1 MPVVTTGLRRTV
13 AMGTELLRVSVGSET
28 AIVVCAEATP
38 LMSKEAAT
46 ASVTLFQFG

>member
-1 MPVVTTGLRRTV
+1 MIMVVP
-13 AMGTELLRVSVGSET
+13 GTEVSKLAVGSET